1 MIKVNSNISMRV
13 SADNDFIDF
22 FDTSDDRPIAWYNSI
37 TGSLSLVVDNRTVE
51 YVVFSNFIEVL
62 NLVLKYN
69 KFHN

>member
-1 MIKVNSNISMRV
+1 MIRVNSNISMRV

-37 TGSLSLVVDNRTVE
+37 TSSLSLVVDNRTVE
-51 YVVFSNFIEVL
+51 YVVSDLVEVL
-62 NLVLKYN
+62 DLVLKYN